1 MKKENSC
8 CGFFK
13 RIFGKKRT
21 QENSE
26 DKTSEKSEKFSQE
39 KTEIVLSKNSV
50 STESKLKPKPKH
62 SKKSSKSGVESE
74 INSIFYDKNSAL
86 VDSVD
91 KHKALDNLEV
101 AFGIINQSDD
111 DFSKSSFDKDHKEQ
125 FTKVVKGLNFKE
137 ILGNDDSIVMSES
150 N

>member
-1 MKKENSC
+1 M
-8 CGFFK
+8 FFK
-13 RIFGKKRT
+13 RIFCIKRT
-21 QENSE
+21 QEASE
-26 DKTSEKSEKFSQE
+26 QKTSEKFSQE
-39 KTEIVLSKNSV
+39 KTEIALSKNSV
-50 STESKLKPKPKH
+50 SSESKPKPNPKH

-91 KHKALDNLEV
+91 KNKALDNLDI

-111 DFSKSSFDKDHKEQ
+111 EISKSSFDKQSREQ
-125 FTKVVKGLNFKE
+125 FTKVMKGLNFKE
-137 ILGNDDSIVMSES
+137 ILASDESIVMSES